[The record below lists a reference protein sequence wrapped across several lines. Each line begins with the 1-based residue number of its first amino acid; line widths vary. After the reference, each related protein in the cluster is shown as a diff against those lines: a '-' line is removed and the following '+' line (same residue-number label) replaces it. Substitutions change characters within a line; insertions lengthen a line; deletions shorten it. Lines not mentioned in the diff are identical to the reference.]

1 MKTVA
6 LARTHTL
13 ALGGVES
20 LTYRC
25 IGGMFKNLPL
35 ENRKATVYDITNQS
49 FQDSFNSEFLKSGP
63 RTDIVGSQDGA

>member
-6 LARTHTL
+6 PARTHTL

-25 IGGMFKNLPL
+25 IGKCLKIFLSKTEKLQFMILQINH
-35 ENRKATVYDITNQS
+35 S
-49 FQDSFNSEFLKSGP
+49 SEFLKSGP